1 MAQPQP
7 NINIVKDTLDSISD
21 ARHSSHEAMA
31 TTFGIFI
38 LHDDARYAK
47 QAAWAAFDELDRLEA
62 ELSRFIE
69 NSDISRI
76 NNLAA
81 NQPLQ
86 IGLSAFECLQLSAK
100 IYDETDGAF
109 DITIGSLMNCW
120 LNEDKTIRT
129 PSKEQLNKA
138 RRRTGTHLFKLD
150 ETEHTVELLTD
161 ELQIDL
167 GGIGKGYAVDKMAG
181 LLDDWGI
188 DAALIH
194 SGCSSVLAIGTPR
207 PSEGLGT
214 PPGAK
219 GWPVTLSSPAGSK
232 QTLYQKRCRETLAYL
247 YLRDRAVS
255 GSGLQKGWHIIDPRT
270 IQLVEGKSAAWAC
283 ASDAATADALSTAF
297 MVMSPEQ
304 VKQYCASHSDVLAMI
319 ITGEHSAEAQKE
331 KVLRYGHWKMGHH
344 VGYPTVEFLI

>member
-7 NINIVKDTLDSISD
+7 DINIVKDTLDSISD
-21 ARHSSHEAMA
+21 ARHFSHEVMA

-86 IGLSAFECLQLSAK
+86 IGLSTFECLQLSAR

-109 DITIGSLMNCW
+109 DITIGSLMDCW

-138 RRRTGTHLFKLD
+138 RQCTGTHLFKLE

-167 GGIGKGYAVDKMAG
+167 GGIGKGYAVDQMAK
-181 LLDDWGI
+181 LLGDWSI
-188 DAALIH
+188 DTALLH
-194 SGCSSVLAIGTPR
+194 AGCSSALA
-207 PSEGLGT
+207 LGA
-214 PPGAK
+214 PPGKK
-219 GWPVTLSSPAGSK
+219 GWPITLSSPTSSK
-232 QTLYQKRCRETLAYL
+232 QTLACL
-247 YLRDRAVS
+247 YLQHRAVS

-270 IQLVEGKSAAWAC
+270 ARPVAGKSAAWAC
-283 ASDAATADALSTAF
+283 ASDAATADVLSTTF
-297 MVMSPEQ
+297 MVMSPTA
-304 VKQYCASHSDVLAMI
+304 K
-319 ITGEHSAEAQKE
+319 
-331 KVLRYGHWKMGHH
+331 
-344 VGYPTVEFLI
+344 

>member
-7 NINIVKDTLDSISD
+7 DINIVKDTLDSISD
-21 ARHSSHEAMA
+21 ARHFSHEAMA

-86 IGLSAFECLQLSAK
+86 IGLSAFECLQLSAR

-120 LNEDKTIRT
+120 LNEDKTKRS

-138 RRRTGTHLFKLD
+138 RQRTGTHLFKLD

-194 SGCSSVLAIGTPR
+194 SGCSSVLAIGTP
-207 PSEGLGT
+207 LGK
-214 PPGAK
+214 K

-232 QTLYQKRCRETLAYL
+232 QTLAYL

-331 KVLRYGHWKMGHH
+331 KVLRYGHWKK
-344 VGYPTVEFLI
+344 FLI

>member
-7 NINIVKDTLDSISD
+7 DINIVKDTLDSISD
-21 ARHSSHEAMA
+21 ARHFSHEAMA

-86 IGLSAFECLQLSAK
+86 IGLSAFECLQLSAR

-120 LNEDKTIRT
+120 LNEDKTKRS

-138 RRRTGTHLFKLD
+138 RQRTGTHLFKLD

-194 SGCSSVLAIGTPR
+194 SGCSSVLAIGTP
-207 PSEGLGT
+207 
-214 PPGAK
+214 PGEK

-232 QTLYQKRCRETLAYL
+232 QTLAYL

-331 KVLRYGHWKMGHH
+331 KVLRYGHWKK
-344 VGYPTVEFLI
+344 FLI

>member
-7 NINIVKDTLDSISD
+7 DINIVKDTLDSISD
-21 ARHSSHEAMA
+21 ARHFSHEAMA

-86 IGLSAFECLQLSAK
+86 IGLSAFECLQLSAR

-120 LNEDKTIRT
+120 LNEDKTKRS

-138 RRRTGTHLFKLD
+138 RQRTSTHLFKLD

-194 SGCSSVLAIGTPR
+194 SGCSSVLAIGTP
-207 PSEGLGT
+207 LGK
-214 PPGAK
+214 K
-219 GWPVTLSSPAGSK
+219 GWPVTLSSHASSK

-255 GSGLQKGWHIIDPRT
+255 GSGLQKGRHIIDPRT

-304 VKQYCASHSDVLAMI
+304 VKQYCASHPDVLAMI

-331 KVLRYGHWKMGHH
+331 KVLRYGPWK
-344 VGYPTVEFLI
+344 EFLI

>member
-1 MAQPQP
+1 MTQPQP
-7 NINIVKDTLDSISD
+7 DINIVKSTLYSNFG
-21 ARHSSHEAMA
+21 ARRFSHEAMG
-31 TTFGIFI
+31 TTFEIII
-38 LHDDARYAK
+38 LHEDAPYAK
-47 QAAWAAFDELDRLEA
+47 QAAWAAFDELDRLEE

-86 IGLSAFECLQLSAK
+86 IGLSTFECLQLSAR

-109 DITIGSLMNCW
+109 DITIGSLMDCW

-138 RRRTGTHLFKLD
+138 RQRTGTHLFKLD

-181 LLDDWGI
+181 LLGDWGI

-194 SGCSSVLAIGTPR
+194 SGCSSALA
-207 PSEGLGT
+207 LGA
-214 PPGAK
+214 PPGKK
-219 GWPVTLSSPAGSK
+219 GWPITLSSPTSSK
-232 QTLYQKRCRETLAYL
+232 QTLACL
-247 YLRDRAVS
+247 YLRHRAVS
-255 GSGLQKGWHIIDPRT
+255 GSGLQKGRHIIDPRT
-270 IQLVEGKSAAWAC
+270 ARPVAGKSAAWAC
-283 ASDAATADALSTAF
+283 ASDAATADVLSTTF

-331 KVLRYGHWKMGHH
+331 KILRYGHWKK
-344 VGYPTVEFLI
+344 FLI